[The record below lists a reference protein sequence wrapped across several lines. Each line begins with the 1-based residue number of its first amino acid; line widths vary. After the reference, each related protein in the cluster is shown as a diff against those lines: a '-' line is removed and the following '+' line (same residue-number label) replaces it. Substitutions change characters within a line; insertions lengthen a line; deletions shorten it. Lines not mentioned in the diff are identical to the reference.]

1 MNLKQ
6 ARFLIVDDYDAVLV
20 MVENNLRTNGITGEL
35 HFARNGKDALAVLL
49 REEIEFIICDFVMPE
64 MNGLEFLQKC
74 REIEKYYKTPF
85 LMLTAENDRDSVM
98 SCIQSGV
105 TNYMIKPWSP
115 QTLMEKLNYCW
126 EKARKSA

>member
-1 MNLKQ
+1 MGLKE
-6 ARFLIVDDYDAVLV
+6 ARFLIVDDYDAILI
-20 MVENNLRTNGITGEL
+20 MVENSLHKNGFTGEL
-35 HFARNGKDALAVLL
+35 HFARNGKEALEVLL
-49 REEIEFIICDFVMPE
+49 REDIEFIICDFVMPE

-115 QTLMEKLNYCW
+115 QTLVEKISYCW
-126 EKARKSA
+126 TKSRKS